1 MVGNPQWIGAP
12 QIEIETFDS
21 VVVDWTDVIYNAQG
35 GQGRDCTDNF
45 RVKWWLTRHP
55 SNYSLSELLPSTD
68 RKFIVTGLMQSET
81 YAFQVHFA
89 LNLNKKYDYRILRKN
104 LEKCFRIIFEQ

>member
-68 RKFIVTGLMQSET
+68 RKFIVTGLMQSQT
-81 YAFQVHFA
+81 YAFQVHFTLLEQINVA
-89 LNLNKKYDYRILRKN
+89 IRLPNFEKKP
-104 LEKCFRIIFEQ
+104 